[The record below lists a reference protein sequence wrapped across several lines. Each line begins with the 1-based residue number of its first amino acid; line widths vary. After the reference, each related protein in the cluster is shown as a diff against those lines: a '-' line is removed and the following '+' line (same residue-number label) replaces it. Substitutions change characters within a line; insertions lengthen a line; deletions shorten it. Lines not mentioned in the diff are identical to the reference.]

1 MATCLEALASEAL
14 LSPRVSVQFCLA
26 ANKLRCSALIWHPQA
41 YTPRR
46 LMALWHAGTAAQA
59 LGWLRLRAA
68 GSALL
73 FGRILDAGVE
83 LPVSRC

>member
-1 MATCLEALASEAL
+1 VY
-14 LSPRVSVQFCLA
+14 VSHA
-26 ANKLRCSALIWHPQA
+26 ACKLISICCSALTWQQQA

-46 LMALWHAGTAAQA
+46 LMALWHTGTAAQA

-73 FGRILDAGVE
+73 FGRTLDAGVE
-83 LPVSRC
+83 LPVSRCEQLTREREGRCCS